1 MIYTKHYACGTQHQ
15 IFSPNACDIGTEKAT
30 IFTESQSVGP
40 ENSRLQHSRVR
51 FSGTLHKTLF
61 ELFETGCF
69 KNTKNHVTPLS
80 FLQIKCLQSKCQ
92 QYFLGSTF
100 DFSPVLP
107 KQGRRY
113 VWQERAPSTP
123 TEVSAWKAEEVF
135 LSVSQF
141 LCITRNLWP
150 LIFNAASSSFSKGM
164 HHHQHHHRHNPSYNI
179 FTKLTPPPPSTS
191 QPRRSSRNAN
201 LQIDE
206 SCTI

>member
-1 MIYTKHYACGTQHQ
+1 MLHNATAGMIYTKHYACGTQHQ
-15 IFSPNACDIGTEKAT
+15 ILSLNACDIGTEKAT

-100 DFSPVLP
+100 DFFTSAPKTGQKVCLARASPVDSH
-107 KQGRRY
+107 G
-113 VWQERAPSTP
+113 
-123 TEVSAWKAEEVF
+123 
-135 LSVSQF
+135 SVCLESGG
-141 LCITRNLWP
+141 
-150 LIFNAASSSFSKGM
+150 SFSF
-164 HHHQHHHRHNPSYNI
+164 R
-179 FTKLTPPPPSTS
+179 FTISLHS
-191 QPRRSSRNAN
+191 
-201 LQIDE
+201 
-206 SCTI
+206 